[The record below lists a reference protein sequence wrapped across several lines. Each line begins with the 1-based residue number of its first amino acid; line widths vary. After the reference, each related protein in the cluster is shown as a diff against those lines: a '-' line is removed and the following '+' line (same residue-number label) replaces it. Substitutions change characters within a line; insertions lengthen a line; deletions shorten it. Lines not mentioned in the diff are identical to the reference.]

1 MNDTTAQHSVTN
13 IAPAFPR
20 KLIVWT
26 ATLDGMFAP
35 AINTTTC
42 YVLLRIHGVTIIYS
56 AMPDKYAGPP
66 YSRAKIDAVRVS
78 FANLPT
84 TRTARRCTALLL
96 PCALPLG
103 QTDGHGTVLIRLLH
117 TRYNGSPGR

>member
-66 YSRAKIDAVRVS
+66 YSRIKTYAARVIC
-78 FANLPT
+78 T
-84 TRTARRCTALLL
+84 IIIIIIIIIYYARRQHNITS
-96 PCALPLG
+96 PL
-103 QTDGHGTVLIRLLH
+103 QKNSRKAQEAK
-117 TRYNGSPGR
+117 N

>member
-66 YSRAKIDAVRVS
+66 YSWIKTYAARVIC
-78 FANLPT
+78 T
-84 TRTARRCTALLL
+84 IIIIIIIYYARRQHNITS
-96 PCALPLG
+96 PL
-103 QTDGHGTVLIRLLH
+103 QKNSRKAQEAK
-117 TRYNGSPGR
+117 N